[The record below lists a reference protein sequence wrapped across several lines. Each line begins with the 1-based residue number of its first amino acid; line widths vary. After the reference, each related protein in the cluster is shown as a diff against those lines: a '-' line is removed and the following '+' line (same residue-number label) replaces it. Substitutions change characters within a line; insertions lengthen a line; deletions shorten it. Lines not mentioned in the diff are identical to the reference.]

1 MVHLLYMDGNIVP
14 CPTEYLGPR
23 RPLARYDPPNSLT
36 DNPLPS
42 PPKQGT
48 IRRLGPRLLALDS
61 SPAVSAS
68 RFHQPFCQWITTNS
82 TLTDD
87 PLVPIHLLV
96 FGFQSFLTSWTC
108 LCEVWAWEDR
118 TVAEKQNLTTLYGP
132 YVALGTDGS
141 VPLLPRCLS

>member
-1 MVHLLYMDGNIVP
+1 MLLV
-14 CPTEYLGPR
+14 
-23 RPLARYDPPNSLT
+23 
-36 DNPLPS
+36 
-42 PPKQGT
+42 
-48 IRRLGPRLLALDS
+48 LDS

-68 RFHQPFCQWITTNS
+68 HFHQSFSRWITINS

-87 PLVPIHLLV
+87 PLVPVQLLV

-132 YVALGTDGS
+132 YVALGTDDS
-141 VPLLPRCLS
+141 APLLPRSLS